1 MRYQPPSRLPE
12 RKVGDCGTVGKE
24 ATITIQLEVNPINC
38 LILEDFFNGMVATK
52 AARMRSIVIPAF
64 HHFDDPR
71 WSLADIKLNSL
82 EELTI
87 ENIT

>member
-1 MRYQPPSRLPE
+1 
-12 RKVGDCGTVGKE
+12 
-24 ATITIQLEVNPINC
+24 
-38 LILEDFFNGMVATK
+38 MVATK